1 MKDLNEKIK
10 VLEDNTNI
18 TSLNEKIIKL
28 MEEIKEK
35 ENEIKELKLAFPFEL
50 KKDEKLI
57 SVIFISL
64 DQKIHYSLI
73 CKNKDKFNILENL
86 LYEKF
91 PEYQESENYFMAN
104 GKKIN
109 RFKTLEE
116 NKIGNSDL
124 IHLFKI
130 EE

>member
-18 TSLNEKIIKL
+18 TSLNETIIKL